1 MRYFVS
7 VSVHIKPDCEVH
19 LLFPKLLY
27 NMDGYVKMNKKIAL
41 KTAIWSFGI
50 AWAVLGCILIA
61 NQFGYLKY
69 GTPFAMALAVIGA
82 SAPAI
87 AAYVALVKGKVMP
100 AKQFFKTVFAVKQ
113 PVLMYILTIV
123 FAIVYFGTAIL
134 TGLAD
139 YSDTP
144 IYLWLLDIPLMILVG
159 GLEEVGWRFVLNP
172 ALEKKLPFAAASLI
186 VGIVWTVWHLP
197 IFFIEGAPQYYW
209 NFGIFFIGTI
219 GLSFAYAAIYR
230 LSKSVWLCVLIHA
243 INNSLPMSYN
253 VDRFDTAVIPV
264 TITAV
269 VLIIVSTIAV
279 FAYNKKLK
287 RTVV

>member
-1 MRYFVS
+1 
-7 VSVHIKPDCEVH
+7 
-19 LLFPKLLY
+19 
-27 NMDGYVKMNKKIAL
+27 MNKNIAVR
-41 KTAIWSFGI
+41 TAIWSFGI
-50 AWAVLGCILIA
+50 AWAALGCTLIA
-61 NQFGYLKY
+61 NHFGYLKY
-69 GTPFAMALAVIGA
+69 GTPFAMALAIIGA

-113 PVLMYILTIV
+113 PVSMYILMIGFT
-123 FAIVYFGTAIL
+123 IVYFGIAVL

-139 YSDTP
+139 YSDTT
-144 IYLWLLDIPLMILVG
+144 IFLWLLDIPLMIFVG

-172 ALEKKLPFAAASLI
+172 ALEKKLSFAAASLI

-197 IFFIEGAPQYYW
+197 IFFIEGTPQYYW
-209 NFGIFFIGTI
+209 NIGIFFIGTI
-219 GLSFAYAAIYR
+219 GLSFAYAAVYR

-243 INNSLPMSYN
+243 INNCLPMSYN

-269 VLIIVSTIAV
+269 VMIVISTIVV
-279 FAYNKKLK
+279 FLHNRKLK